1 MSELLEHIEVAL
13 ADRFRITRELGSGGL
28 AVVFLAHDLELDR
41 PADLKA
47 LRPDLAA
54 SVEAKRFYQEVDTA
68 AQLTH
73 PNIVAPY
80 SRGKALDVI
89 YYATE
94 HVEGESLSRLL
105 QRKARLPAEEAVEIA
120 GHVAAALDHAHGQGV
135 VHRDIRP
142 ENILLPVGQAVVTD
156 FGVARAVRHAS
167 GEQLPETA
175 FSQAKPYY
183 VSPEQVLGDEVD
195 ERTDLY
201 SLGATLFEMVT
212 GEKPFD
218 EETAQQ
224 IVGQHLAK
232 PVREPREV
240 EPSVPGWLSRL
251 IVRCMQKAPEDRIQS
266 AADLLMA
273 LETGPTAPE
282 PTDTAAAA
290 PEPADA
296 AAAAPEPS
304 TAAAAPEPT
313 DTGAV
318 APGPIDPGAVAPESA
333 EEEPALGDLGV
344 GDIVQGA
351 GWDFD
356 EMVTPEVQAAP
367 QPVYDLEAVEE
378 SPPDAPPAEGAPPV
392 APIPSASDGISKGG
406 DLIPGEWFEPDQAAP
421 AQKPAPEPELIEEEV
436 EAESEELAKLVV
448 AEPETPEAEP
458 AELELLEVPAAKK
471 IKIPPW
477 LMQAYDWGPE
487 LLVRVARQR
496 QTWYYVGAG
505 AGAVLGLILIV
516 LAVNA
521 IFFRTPTVHYQF
533 VTNHLVDPVDVL
545 IDGQMV
551 YTVEA
556 GQHDSLILPRDR
568 AVEVAWRLARPRQ
581 GRQQMGEEFEVV
593 LSSGARSGNET
604 RSSVTAVAPD
614 RAMFAPLV
622 TNRTNR
628 ELVALINP
636 RTSAELRC
644 NCVIPPNSQGV
655 HIGYYPL
662 LENSAVRFFAARR
675 PYTGQFLEA
684 GDFYPR
690 VDTLSGSVTI
700 TIERF

>member
-1 MSELLEHIEVAL
+1 
-13 ADRFRITRELGSGGL
+13 
-28 AVVFLAHDLELDR
+28 
-41 PADLKA
+41 
-47 LRPDLAA
+47 
-54 SVEAKRFYQEVDTA
+54 
-68 AQLTH
+68 
-73 PNIVAPY
+73 
-80 SRGKALDVI
+80 
-89 YYATE
+89 
-94 HVEGESLSRLL
+94 
-105 QRKARLPAEEAVEIA
+105 
-120 GHVAAALDHAHGQGV
+120 
-135 VHRDIRP
+135 
-142 ENILLPVGQAVVTD
+142 
-156 FGVARAVRHAS
+156 
-167 GEQLPETA
+167 
-175 FSQAKPYY
+175 

-195 ERTDLY
+195 ARSDLY

-218 EETAQQ
+218 GETAQQ

-240 EPSVPGWLSRL
+240 EPSVPAWLSNL
-251 IVRCMQKAPEDRIQS
+251 IVRCLQKTPGDRVQS
-266 AADLLMA
+266 AADLLKA

-282 PTDTAAAA
+282 PADVAAA

-296 AAAAPEPS
+296 AAVPEPADAAVAPEP
-304 TAAAAPEPT
+304 A

-333 EEEPALGDLGV
+333 EEESALGDLGV

-356 EMVTPEVQAAP
+356 EMVTPEVRAPP

-392 APIPSASDGISKGG
+392 ARIPSASDGISKGG
-406 DLIPGEWFEPDQAAP
+406 DLIPSAWFEPGQAVP
-421 AQKPAPEPELIEEEV
+421 ADKPAPEPEPIEEEV
-436 EAESEELAKLVV
+436 AAEAESEEPGGVGV
-448 AEPETPEAEP
+448 AEPETPLEAEP
-458 AELELLEVPAAKK
+458 AELELLEVPAAKR

-477 LMQAYDWGPE
+477 LLQAYDWGPE

-496 QTWYYVGAG
+496 QTWFYVAAG
-505 AGAVLGLILIV
+505 AGAVLGVILIV
-516 LAVNA
+516 LAVKA
-521 IFFRTPTVHYQF
+521 IFFRPHTVHYQF
-533 VTNHLVDPVDVL
+533 VTNQLVEPVHIL

-568 AVEVAWRLARPRQ
+568 PVRVAWRLVRPRQ
-581 GRQQMGEEFEVV
+581 GRQQMGEEFEVM
-593 LSSGARSGNET
+593 LSSGRRSGPET

-628 ELVALINP
+628 ELVALVNP
-636 RTSAELRC
+636 RTPMELRC
-644 NCVIPPNSQGV
+644 NCTIPANSERI

-662 LENSAVRFFAARR
+662 LENSTLRFFDARR
-675 PYTGQFLEA
+675 PYTGRFLEA
-684 GDFYPR
+684 GDISAR
-690 VDTLSGSVTI
+690 VDTLSGSVTV

>member
-13 ADRFRITRELGSGGL
+13 ADRYRITRELGSGGL
-28 AVVFLAHDLELDR
+28 AEVFLAHDLELDR
-41 PADLKA
+41 TVDLKA

-54 SVEAKRFYQEVDTA
+54 SIKPKQFFQEVDTA

-73 PNIVAPY
+73 PNIIAPY
-80 SRGKALDVI
+80 DRGKALDVL

-94 HVEGESLSRLL
+94 HVEGEPLSRLL
-105 QRKARLPAEEAVEIA
+105 QRKKRLPAEEAVEIA

-142 ENILLPVGQAVVTD
+142 ENILLPVGQAVVAD
-156 FGVARAVRHAS
+156 FGVARAVRLAA

-175 FSQAKPYY
+175 FSQAKPYHI
-183 VSPEQVLGDEVD
+183 SPEQVLGDEVD

-218 EETAQQ
+218 GETAQQ

-240 EPSVPGWLSRL
+240 EPSVPGWLSKL
-251 IVRCMQKAPEDRIQS
+251 IVRCMQKAPEDRVQS

-282 PTDTAAAA
+282 PTDTVAAAPEPADTAAAA
-290 PEPADA
+290 PEPA
-296 AAAAPEPS
+296 
-304 TAAAAPEPT
+304 

-333 EEEPALGDLGV
+333 DDEPALGDLGV

-367 QPVYDLEAVEE
+367 QPVYDLEAVQE
-378 SPPDAPPAEGAPPV
+378 SPPDAPPAEDAPPV

-421 AQKPAPEPELIEEEV
+421 AKKPAPEPELIEEEV
-436 EAESEELAKLVV
+436 EAESEELAELVA
-448 AEPETPEAEP
+448 AEPETPEPEP
-458 AELELLEVPAAKK
+458 AEPELLEVPTAKK
-471 IKIPPW
+471 IKVPPW
-477 LMQAYDWGPE
+477 LTQAYDWGPE
-487 LLVRVARQR
+487 LLVRLARQR

-505 AGAVLGLILIV
+505 AGAVLGLILVV
-516 LAVNA
+516 LAVKA
-521 IFFRTPTVHYQF
+521 IFFRAPTVHYQF

-604 RSSVTAVAPD
+604 RSSVTAVAPG
-614 RAMFAPLV
+614 RAMFAPLI

-628 ELVALINP
+628 ELVALVNP
-636 RTSAELRC
+636 RTPAELRC
-644 NCVIPPNSQGV
+644 NCTIPPNSQGV

-662 LENSAVRFFAARR
+662 LENSSVRFFSARR
-675 PYTGQFLEA
+675 PYAGQFLEA
-684 GDFYPR
+684 GDFSAR
-690 VDTLSGSVTI
+690 VDTLSGSVTV

>member
-1 MSELLEHIEVAL
+1 MSELLEHLEVAL

-28 AVVFLAHDLELDR
+28 AVVFLAHDLNVDR
-41 PADLKA
+41 PAALKA

-54 SVEAKRFYQEVDTA
+54 SLEAKQFFQEVDTA

-80 SRGKALDVI
+80 DRGKALDVI

-105 QRKARLPAEEAVEIA
+105 QRKTRLPAEEAVEIA
-120 GHVAAALDHAHGQGV
+120 SHVAAALDHAHGQGV

-195 ERTDLY
+195 ARSDLY

-212 GEKPFD
+212 GEKPFAG
-218 EETAQQ
+218 ETAQQ

-240 EPSVPGWLSRL
+240 EPSVPGWLSKL
-251 IVRCMQKAPEDRIQS
+251 IVRCLQKAPEDRVQS

-282 PTDTAAAA
+282 PADAAAAAPEPTDTAAAA
-290 PEPADA
+290 PEPTDA
-296 AAAAPEPS
+296 
-304 TAAAAPEPT
+304 
-313 DTGAV
+313 GVV

-392 APIPSASDGISKGG
+392 APIPSASDGISMGG

-421 AQKPAPEPELIEEEV
+421 AKKPAPEPEPIEEEV
-436 EAESEELAKLVV
+436 ASEAEIV
-448 AEPETPEAEP
+448 AEPEPPEAEP

-505 AGAVLGLILIV
+505 AGA
-516 LAVNA
+516 
-521 IFFRTPTVHYQF
+521 
-533 VTNHLVDPVDVL
+533 
-545 IDGQMV
+545 
-551 YTVEA
+551 
-556 GQHDSLILPRDR
+556 
-568 AVEVAWRLARPRQ
+568 
-581 GRQQMGEEFEVV
+581 
-593 LSSGARSGNET
+593 
-604 RSSVTAVAPD
+604 
-614 RAMFAPLV
+614 
-622 TNRTNR
+622 
-628 ELVALINP
+628 AL
-636 RTSAELRC
+636 
-644 NCVIPPNSQGV
+644 
-655 HIGYYPL
+655 
-662 LENSAVRFFAARR
+662 
-675 PYTGQFLEA
+675 
-684 GDFYPR
+684 
-690 VDTLSGSVTI
+690 
-700 TIERF
+700 